1 MKILILA
8 DQNQRLRS
16 QVNFAFELSRNKDVD
31 IMFLVA
37 CPASTE
43 DLSLIEDIPSVKVKY
58 LVSPIQK
65 ASVKNSQAIDT
76 KKSRIRKLVRGFSLI
91 QIAYLLILIRKL
103 FKVKALAKG
112 ILTEYSPSVLVV
124 NGDRGGVSFEQVFL
138 KEASIRNIKKVVPY
152 SSVISDGLSLREKN
166 IEDFT
171 VRTLFDRLVFHF
183 TNNLTKEVCGRRIF
197 FYDSSTA
204 LVLKLYGSISK
215 NPWMIGNGL
224 ADVVCLDSSFAM
236 NKYLPEILEKSKY
249 IPVGDIEYDNLFES
263 LKKKD
268 VLSFYK
274 KYKFEKNKKTIAV
287 ALPQFAEHKMMDWDT
302 HWKEIRYIISCLEKQ
317 GNNLVLSLHPKM
329 NREDYLFLENDYDC
343 IIADEQL
350 RDILAYADI
359 FVAINSSTVLWAV
372 ILGVNT
378 VLMDWYG
385 LDSANFSGL
394 TSIRYVK
401 NKNELSKVLSQ
412 SIEDEADFSNDWDI
426 LEREKLFDGNVINR
440 YYELLAG
447 KNE

>member
-1 MKILILA
+1 
-8 DQNQRLRS
+8 
-16 QVNFAFELSRNKDVD
+16 
-31 IMFLVA
+31 
-37 CPASTE
+37 
-43 DLSLIEDIPSVKVKY
+43 
-58 LVSPIQK
+58 
-65 ASVKNSQAIDT
+65 
-76 KKSRIRKLVRGFSLI
+76 
-91 QIAYLLILIRKL
+91 
-103 FKVKALAKG
+103 
-112 ILTEYSPSVLVV
+112 
-124 NGDRGGVSFEQVFL
+124 
-138 KEASIRNIKKVVPY
+138 
-152 SSVISDGLSLREKN
+152 
-166 IEDFT
+166 
-171 VRTLFDRLVFHF
+171 
-183 TNNLTKEVCGRRIF
+183 
-197 FYDSSTA
+197 
-204 LVLKLYGSISK
+204 
-215 NPWMIGNGL
+215 
-224 ADVVCLDSSFAM
+224 
-236 NKYLPEILEKSKY
+236 
-249 IPVGDIEYDNLFES
+249 
-263 LKKKD
+263 
-268 VLSFYK
+268 
-274 KYKFEKNKKTIAV
+274 
-287 ALPQFAEHKMMDWDT
+287 MDWDT